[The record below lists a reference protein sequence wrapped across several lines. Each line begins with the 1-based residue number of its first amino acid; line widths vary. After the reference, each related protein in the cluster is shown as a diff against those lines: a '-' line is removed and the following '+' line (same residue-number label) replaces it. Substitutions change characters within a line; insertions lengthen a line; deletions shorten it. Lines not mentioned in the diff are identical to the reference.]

1 MSITTLTPIA
11 MLILVAVIA
20 ISIGATVLGKVQT
33 VQETLASNT
42 SPDYNITTQGLDAL
56 GTFGDF
62 FAVIVIVAV
71 AAIIIGLVY
80 MFANNARE

>member
-1 MSITTLTPIA
+1 MSITSLTPIA

-20 ISIGATVLGKVQT
+20 ISIGATVLAQIRGT
-33 VQETLASNT
+33 QETDAA
-42 SPDYNITTQGLDAL
+42 DWNITTQGLDAL

-80 MFANNARE
+80 MFGSSARD